1 MKISITAQQTII
13 GVLPYDQM
21 LSGSEGIG
29 DVVNSWITYV
39 NRAMVAL
46 PTHPLSILNKS
57 IPSLI
62 GTAASLA
69 DTFALD
75 FNTDGND
82 NDLDVIIF
90 KGKEYYVCDYETDDA
105 ARTEVTLECIRK
117 DIQDQIDAEHTN
129 NSVELETLDLL
140 FAFVT
145 SQLANALNNAAFAK
159 QTSHPVGIASPALP
173 TTPAPTGGPYKTLP
187 HPPIAAQ
194 TSAQKATFK
203 SSGGVDLDVAAAQSA
218 LVALLQKGSL

>member
-117 DIQDQIDAEHTN
+117 DIQDQIDAEHSN

-145 SQLANALNNAAFAK
+145 SQLANALNNAASAK
-159 QTSHPVGIASPALP
+159 QAQQPVAVSLPAP
-173 TTPAPTGGPYKTLP
+173 GPTGGSYKTLP
-187 HPPIAAQ
+187 HPPIATQ
-194 TSAQKATFK
+194 TSAPKATFK